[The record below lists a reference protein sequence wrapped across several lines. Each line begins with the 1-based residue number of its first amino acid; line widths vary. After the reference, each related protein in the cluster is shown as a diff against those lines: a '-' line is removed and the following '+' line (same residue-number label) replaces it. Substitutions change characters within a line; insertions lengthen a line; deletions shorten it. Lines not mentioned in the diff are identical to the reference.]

1 MRQMQLDY
9 LDRNPRNWCDVL
21 IVTPLTSPWDADP
34 NLSLKKSEVN
44 SHVKSNYLILELSEV
59 GKQGRVTLKLAQ
71 YNTNSFKFF
80 CK

>member
-9 LDRNPRNWCDVL
+9 LDRNPRNWFDVL

-34 NLSLKKSEVN
+34 NLSLKKSEVY
-44 SHVKSNYLILELSEV
+44 SHVSSYYLILELSELPYV
-59 GKQGRVTLKLAQ
+59 FDIT
-71 YNTNSFKFF
+71 